1 MHDDALHG
9 AGLEQRKYG
18 MLLLLLLACA
28 AYLGCLLEGSGSN
41 QNQMCFYAQ
50 TLLVGRHS

>member
-9 AGLEQRKYG
+9 AGLEQREYG

-28 AYLGCLLEGSGSN
+28 AYLGCLLEGSESN
-41 QNQMCFYAQ
+41 QN
-50 TLLVGRHS
+50 

>member
-9 AGLEQRKYG
+9 AGLEQRKYR

-28 AYLGCLLEGSGSN
+28 AELDCLLEGSENN
-41 QNQMCFYAQ
+41 QN
-50 TLLVGRHS
+50 